1 MLLSQK
7 VLDAL
12 DLSVFAGRFV
22 NDNDREEFMGP
33 AGNQH
38 YRLLAWLSTQFY
50 GRDIID
56 IGTHKGSSALALSY
70 SGVNTVHTF
79 DIDDRLAQEWKMTK
93 WANRDI
99 QFHKE
104 NLWDAATRTAW
115 RDRLLGSA
123 VIFMDI
129 DPHDG
134 PMELEFYKWLK
145 AEDYKGILVCD
156 DIWYFKGMRDAFWY
170 HVEEVDKVD
179 ATRVGHWSGTGIV
192 RFGDL
197 AIDVEEA
204 PSRAANAE
212 GKSWTRV
219 AGSEASLASL
229 QTQDSQADLPRANLS
244 WTAVTA
250 YFNLAK
256 RPDASKEIK
265 DRPQAYYMR
274 NANMTMALPVNLVV
288 FCDADSQGALEA
300 MRPAH
305 LKAATH
311 WIVMEFDEF
320 ELIQANY
327 EFIKAT
333 REARNYK
340 ADPRNTV
347 SYYLFCMLRYV
358 MLQRAMSENVFGST
372 HFAWV
377 NICIERMSWKNG
389 VVFPLVWSE
398 FRDKFSTCYIDYQP
412 RKWLNNLEEYYRWGR
427 CGMCSGFFTGSREY
441 MGAFCEAVLNKFA
454 EMTARGLGHADEQL
468 FSLVFFEKPEIFEFY
483 LGDYTEMITNYGW
496 VRDRPSEPVKN
507 VIGNLAI
514 AGENWP
520 LLNTL
525 CQRFLDS
532 VSYGCCK
539 PPAGEVQHVKV
550 LQALAKRNMGI
561 Q

>member
-1 MLLSQK
+1 MILSQT
-7 VLDAL
+7 VLDSL
-12 DLSVFAGRFV
+12 DFSQFGNRFV
-22 NDNDREEFMGP
+22 SDNDREEFFGG
-33 AGNQH
+33 AGSQH

-50 GRDIID
+50 GRDLID
-56 IGTHKGSSALALSY
+56 IGTHRGSSALALSY
-70 SGVNTVHTF
+70 SGFNTVHTF

-104 NLWDAATRTAW
+104 NLWDLATRVQW
-115 RDRLLGSA
+115 RERLLASA

-134 PMELEFYKWLK
+134 PMELDFYRWLK
-145 AEDYKGILVCD
+145 AEGYKGLLICD

-170 HVEEVDKVD
+170 HVEEADKVD
-179 ATRVGHWSGTGIV
+179 ATLVGHWSGTGIV
-192 RFGDL
+192 QFSDNTTSKSGR
-197 AIDVEEA
+197 VEVQERA
-204 PSRAANAE
+204 PSLALALALAPATSGE
-212 GKSWTRV
+212 KSWT
-219 AGSEASLASL
+219 S
-229 QTQDSQADLPRANLS
+229 
-244 WTAVTA
+244 VTA

-265 DRPQAYYMR
+265 ERPQSYYMQH
-274 NANMTMALPVNLVV
+274 ANMTMALPVNLVV
-288 FCDADSQGALEA
+288 FCDPDSKAALEA

-305 LKAATH
+305 LKTQTH

-320 ELIQANY
+320 ELVQANY
-327 EFIKAT
+327 EFIIAT
-333 REARNYK
+333 REARNYA

-358 MLQRAMSENVFGST
+358 MLQRAMDENVFGST

-377 NICIERMSWKNG
+377 NICIERMNWKSG
-389 VVFPLVWSE
+389 VIFPLIWSE

-412 RKWLNNLEEYYRWGR
+412 KRWLTNLEEYYRWGR

-441 MGAFCEAVLNKFA
+441 MGQFCESVLTKFT

-483 LGDYTEMITNYGW
+483 LGDYTEMIVNYGW
-496 VRDRPSEPVKN
+496 VRNRPSEPVKN
-507 VIGNLAI
+507 VIGHLAI

-520 LLNTL
+520 LLDTL
-525 CQRFLDS
+525 CQRWLDS
-532 VSYGCCK
+532 VQWGCCQPHK
-539 PPAGEVQHVKV
+539 GEIEHVHV
-550 LQALAKRNMGI
+550 LQGLAKRNIGI

>member
-1 MLLSQK
+1 MLFSQK
-7 VLDAL
+7 VLNAL

-70 SGVNTVHTF
+70 SGANTVHTF

-104 NLWDAATRTAW
+104 NLWDPATRSAW
-115 RDRLLGSA
+115 RDRLLASA

-134 PMELEFYKWLK
+134 PMELEMYRWLK
-145 AEDYKGILVCD
+145 AEGYQGLLVCD

-170 HVEEVDKVD
+170 HVEESDKVD
-179 ATRVGHWSGTGIV
+179 VTRVGHWSGTGIV
-192 RFGDL
+192 RFGDM

-204 PSRAANAE
+204 PSRAANPV
-212 GKSWTRV
+212 GK
-219 AGSEASLASL
+219 
-229 QTQDSQADLPRANLS
+229 S

-256 RPDASKEIK
+256 RPDASAEIK
-265 DRPQAYYMR
+265 ARPQSYYMR
-274 NANMTMALPVNLVV
+274 HANMTMALPVNLVV
-288 FCDADSQGALEA
+288 FCDTDSKEALEA
-300 MRPAH
+300 LRPAH
-305 LKAATH
+305 LKSATH

-320 ELIQANY
+320 ELVQANY
-327 EFIKAT
+327 EFITAT

-340 ADPRNTV
+340 ADPRNTT
-347 SYYLFCMLRYV
+347 SYYLFCMLRYI
-358 MLQRAMSENVFGST
+358 MLQRVMTENVFGST

-389 VVFPLVWSE
+389 VIFPLIWSE

-441 MGAFCEAVLNKFA
+441 MGAFCDAILAKFA

-468 FSLVFFEKPEIFEFY
+468 FSLVFFDRPEIFEFY

-514 AGENWP
+514 AGENWR
-520 LLNTL
+520 LLDTL

-532 VSYGCCK
+532 VAYGCCA
-539 PPAGEVQHVKV
+539 PPVGEVQHVKV
-550 LQALAKRNMGI
+550 LQELAKRNMGI